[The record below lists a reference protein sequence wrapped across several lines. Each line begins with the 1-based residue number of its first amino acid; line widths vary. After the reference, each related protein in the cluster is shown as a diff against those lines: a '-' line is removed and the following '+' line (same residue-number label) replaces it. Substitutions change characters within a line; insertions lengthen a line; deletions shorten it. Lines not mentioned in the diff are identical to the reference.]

1 MDWGKDLLVMLVPEY
16 EMLDSQKW
24 DLDMVGLVKEKLGD
38 MVIWIQYKSL
48 WSGIYYKQKYNWKQ
62 LGLNRLGGVFGRQVG
77 KWWEIVWLICGL
89 W

>member
-1 MDWGKDLLVMLVPEY
+1 
-16 EMLDSQKW
+16 MLDSQKW
-24 DLDMVGLVKEKLGD
+24 DLDMVGLVKEKLGN
-38 MVIWIQYKSL
+38 MVIWIWYKSL

-62 LGLNRLGGVFGRQVG
+62 LGLNRLGGVFGIQVG